1 MEMDVSLIIVK
12 DNKKLS
18 LKGLTENKMQKVKL
32 KIIIKDLSG
41 RKIIK
46 TKKFNSSRYALVLS
60 EDKKIFFS
68 KI

>member
-32 KIIIKDLSG
+32 KTISFVLKLATS
-41 RKIIK
+41 K
-46 TKKFNSSRYALVLS
+46 SRSVKC
-60 EDKKIFFS
+60 EK
-68 KI
+68 